1 MRSLV
6 VYRSTYVSVCSIYRG
21 THVVYIVTGSRMC
34 YLVSITVF
42 DGDGKVLEA
51 ACRTYVC
58 VCVYVCVV
66 SVTVKRPVLPPCV
79 VNGRSRNPLLLSLL
93 LFDFEFVR
101 NFACV
106 CVCMSGT
113 IFSSSF
119 SVCVWLAVSCCLS
132 SSRCFSIFIYIC
144 L

>member
-1 MRSLV
+1 
-6 VYRSTYVSVCSIYRG
+6 
-21 THVVYIVTGSRMC
+21 MC

-79 VNGRSRNPLLLSLL
+79 VNGRSRNPYYYYYVGMVLQ
-93 LFDFEFVR
+93 E
-101 NFACV
+101 
-106 CVCMSGT
+106 
-113 IFSSSF
+113 
-119 SVCVWLAVSCCLS
+119 SCRL
-132 SSRCFSIFIYIC
+132 
-144 L
+144 